1 MRFVR
6 ALRRLFARRHVGPA
20 PRERS
25 HEEMEAVRR
34 QQRDIRARAE
44 ALGVRVDVWTRR

>member
-1 MRFVR
+1 MRFVLW
-6 ALRRLFARRHVGPA
+6 LRRMFARRHVEAA
-20 PRERS
+20 PQDRS
-25 HEEMEAVRR
+25 HDEMEAVRQ